1 MKYKINLDIEFRKNP
16 YKGLYIALEGIDGC
30 GKTTQA
36 EALRDFFEKKGRKVI
51 TTCEPKV
58 DLAGGDIIMQYF
70 KSEISLSGTA
80 FQYFATANR
89 VVNQDEIVIPSL
101 KKGDVVISDRC
112 FWSAI
117 PYGLMDKG
125 VKFDRSETDLMLVTN
140 GLLSLYH
147 QFIVPDYVFYI
158 DINPQTGLNRSLK
171 KKNRRKLDFYE
182 KKGKLETV
190 VKGYRWLV
198 REFKEE
204 FIFVDG
210 ERSISEIAADI
221 VKSIHLS
228 IHLRGVPGRTPRYKK
243 IYDNN

>member
-30 GKTTQA
+30 GKTTQSV
-36 EALRDFFEKKGRKVI
+36 ALKKFFENKGRKVT

-58 DLAGGDIIMQYF
+58 DLVGGDIIMQYF

-89 VVNQDEIVIPSL
+89 VVNQDEVVIPAL
-101 KKGDVVISDRC
+101 KKGDVVITDRC

-125 VKFDRSETDLMLVTN
+125 VKFDRSEADLMLATN

-182 KKGKLETV
+182 KKDKLEKV

-198 REFKEE
+198 KEFDKE
-204 FIFVDG
+204 FIFING
-210 ERSISEIAADI
+210 ERPINDISEEII
-221 VKSIHLS
+221 GFLNHEK
-228 IHLRGVPGRTPRYKK
+228 
-243 IYDNN
+243 N